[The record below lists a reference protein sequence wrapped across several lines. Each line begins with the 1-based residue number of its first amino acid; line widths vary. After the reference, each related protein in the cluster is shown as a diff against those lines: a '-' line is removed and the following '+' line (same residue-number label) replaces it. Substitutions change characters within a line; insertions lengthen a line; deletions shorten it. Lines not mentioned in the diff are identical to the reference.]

1 MRFLIKYG
9 VPNIQVIATEKVL
22 FSNSQ
27 TNQNIIYVDYFWDPV
42 ILLALTNFS
51 KAALDYE

>member
-27 TNQNIIYVDYFWDPV
+27 TNQNIIYVDYF
-42 ILLALTNFS
+42 
-51 KAALDYE
+51 